1 MSSTEA
7 KTVVPNTSD
16 GETSEMDEAKTV
28 APKTSD
34 GETFEVDEVKTVVL
48 KTSDGEKFEVE
59 EEVVIQSLKIKHV
72 IEKESAS
79 TVISLPNV
87 SSGVMTRVIEYCRCH
102 AFGEYDYTM
111 KDYDAEFVKIDNK
124 LLFELISVFFELP
137 SLYFGFFCFGPGFC
151 WRSIWLFSLFFV
163 AFMAAH
169 YLNIPGKLDVT
180 CQAAANMLKGKTP
193 EEIRA
198 TYNITND
205 LTPEEEEEIREYWW
219 AFGQL

>member
-59 EEVVIQSLKIKHV
+59 EEVAVESLKIKHV
-72 IEKESAS
+72 IENESAG

-87 SSGVMTRVIEYCRCH
+87 SSEVLTRVIEYCRRH
-102 AFGEYDYTM
+102 AFGEFDDTL
-111 KDYDAEFVKIDNK
+111 KDYDAEFVKVDNE
-124 LLFELISVFFELP
+124 LLFELIS
-137 SLYFGFFCFGPGFC
+137 
-151 WRSIWLFSLFFV
+151 
-163 AFMAAH
+163 AAH
-169 YLNIPGKLDVT
+169 SLNIPGLLDIT
-180 CQAAANMLKGKTP
+180 CQAAADMLKGMTP
-193 EEIRA
+193 EEVRA

-205 LTPEEEEEIREYWW
+205 LTPEEEEEIRKEYWW